1 MDQMGEVLHYLTLHA
16 GFGSKTAKPLLWF
29 GLMQEKFCGS
39 GKHAISTPSGWW
51 NWAHGNWQYIPC
63 SIFHS

>member
-1 MDQMGEVLHYLTLHA
+1 MDQMREVLQYLTLHA

-29 GLMQEKFCGS
+29 GLMQEKCCGS

-51 NWAHGNWQYIPC
+51 NWAHGN
-63 SIFHS
+63 